1 MYDFIE
7 GELEVK
13 TPTHVTINCSGIGYF
28 INISLNTYEQIKTL
42 NRCRMF
48 IHLAVKEDSHTLYG
62 FAEPNERVLYRQLIS
77 VSGVGNSTARM
88 ILSSLPPND
97 LMQTIINGNVALLK
111 SIKGIGPKSAQ
122 RIILE
127 LQDKLGKKK
136 MEMNIV
142 GDQMNSSYEEAAQ
155 ALLALG
161 FGRASIDRVL
171 LKVSKDMGNDQDLE
185 TMIKKSLK
193 ML

>member
-7 GELEVK
+7 GELEEK
-13 TPTHVTINCSGIGYF
+13 TPTYVVINCSGIGYH
-28 INISLNTYEQIKTL
+28 IHISLNTYEQIKSL

-48 IHLAVKEDSHTLYG
+48 VHLAVKEDSHTLYG
-62 FAEPNERVLYRQLIS
+62 FGEPTERVLFRQLIS
-77 VSGVGNSTARM
+77 VSGVGTNTARM

-97 LMQTIINGNVALLK
+97 LMTTIINGNVALLK

-136 MEMNIV
+136 AEMNMETTMV
-142 GDQMNSSYEEAAQ
+142 NSNFEQAAE

-161 FGRASIDRVL
+161 FGRASIDKAL
-171 LKVSKDMGNDQDLE
+171 LKVTKEMDGDASVELL
-185 TMIKKSLK
+185 IKNSLK
-193 ML
+193 IL

>member
-13 TPTHVTINCSGIGYF
+13 TPTHVTINCNGIGYF
-28 INISLNTYEQIKTL
+28 IHISLNTYEQIKSL

-48 IHLAVKEDSHTLYG
+48 IHLAVKEDSHTLFG
-62 FAEPNERVLYRQLIS
+62 FAEPTERVLYRQLIS
-77 VSGVGNSTARM
+77 VSGVGTSTARM

-97 LMQTIINGNVALLK
+97 LMTTIINGNVALLK

-127 LQDKLGKKK
+127 LQDKLGKNKQ
-136 MEMNIV
+136 EMQSLSGATN
-142 GDQMNSSYEEAAQ
+142 NSYDEATQ

-171 LKVSKDMGNDQDLE
+171 LKVSKELGDNPDLE
-185 TMIKKSLK
+185 DMIKKSLK

>member
-28 INISLNTYEQIKTL
+28 INISLNTYEQIRAL

-77 VSGVGNSTARM
+77 VSGVGTSTARM

-97 LMQTIINGNVALLK
+97 LMTTIINGNVALLK

-142 GDQMNSSYEEAAQ
+142 GDSINSSYEEAAQ
-155 ALLALG
+155 ALVALG

-171 LKVSKDMGNDQDLE
+171 LKVSKEMDDDQDLQ

-193 ML
+193 LL